1 MHADSRLAQL
11 CLKGQCFMSYL
22 NPRSDTSYFH
32 AQYKTKGTRFLRL
45 YGIFGSQEPMGSPE
59 SILHRKYSRL

>member
-1 MHADSRLAQL
+1 MHVDSRLAQL

-32 AQYKTKGTRFLRL
+32 IQYKTKGTRYLRL
-45 YGIFGSQEPMGSPE
+45 YGILKTYSIGSTVTFSHFG
-59 SILHRKYSRL
+59 L